1 MRSRKKPEREVD
13 EDLVTRTSWVN
24 AELAYK
30 HVKKVSQQPSPSPT
44 RVRGNLALRGHPHTD
59 KVSIQSIK
67 SKIGNIFLHF
77 VQNILNIGKISFIIT
92 TDNTHVL
99 RWGAQVKRKKC
110 SVLWRKNAKI

>member
-30 HVKKVSQQPSPSPT
+30 HVKKVSQQPLPPRPAS
-44 RVRGNLALRGHPHTD
+44 RGISAPRGHPHTYM
-59 KVSIQSIK
+59 VSIQSIK
-67 SKIGNIFLHF
+67 SKMGDIFLHF
-77 VQNILNIGKISFIIT
+77 VQNILNIGKLSFIIT

-99 RWGAQVKRKKC
+99 RW
-110 SVLWRKNAKI
+110 VLK

>member
-44 RVRGNLALRGHPHTD
+44 CVQGNLGPAGASTHLYGLHSVHKIKNGGHF
-59 KVSIQSIK
+59 SSFR
-67 SKIGNIFLHF
+67 SKYFEY
-77 VQNILNIGKISFIIT
+77 
-92 TDNTHVL
+92 
-99 RWGAQVKRKKC
+99 R
-110 SVLWRKNAKI
+110 

>member
-44 RVRGNLALRGHPHTD
+44 RVQGNLGPAGASTHLYGFHSVHKIKNGGHF
-59 KVSIQSIK
+59 SSFR
-67 SKIGNIFLHF
+67 SKYFEY
-77 VQNILNIGKISFIIT
+77 
-92 TDNTHVL
+92 
-99 RWGAQVKRKKC
+99 R
-110 SVLWRKNAKI
+110 